1 MFLHRLAIYQTPR
14 LFSFAASF
22 FNRLAK
28 HLPPR
33 LPLHFHPF
41 AAMLYFPHAAII
53 CHCSAL
59 SRPSVRPTNHP
70 TKTHLGT
77 WRCICATVCRYIC
90 ATVCRCTNAFVC
102 RYMRPQNMFQQIC
115 IAFAQYSAQTRS
127 QILTKSA
134 LNLSSFLST
143 CV

>member
-1 MFLHRLAIYQTPR
+1 MPHTFVLGCFHLTPTI
-14 LFSFAASF
+14 LYVFTPFGDMPALEIF
-22 FNRLAK
+22 FICRFVFQPFGEA
-28 HLPPR
+28 PAT
-33 LPLHFHPF
+33 PF
-41 AAMLYFPHAAII
+41 ASSFSSVCRYAIFPRSAII

-70 TKTHLGT
+70 TKTPLST

-115 IAFAQYSAQTRS
+115 IAFAQYSAQP
-127 QILTKSA
+127 
-134 LNLSSFLST
+134 
-143 CV
+143 